1 MTDSQQMTDTRGPW
15 GPLAEPMHVD
25 RVFAPDDPPYRE
37 NCFLGF
43 FDRKRGFYGATH
55 LQGGRTD
62 AGMFARCSAVLDGRT
77 TEIFEPLEEMTFA
90 SEHVSF
96 DLSGH
101 LSARSGDFLLDLTL
115 APIRHPVD
123 YSVAQ
128 TLPGLR
134 ASEPLQHYQQA
145 GTFTGTVSTASGGL
159 QVEGSVIRDRTWGF
173 RQEIA
178 SWIEYYAAFV
188 TFDGFDLAAMKF
200 QTRDGHL
207 PPHGQ
212 LSGSRVGTVVAS
224 TVRRR
229 DAWGGIRELELEL
242 ADGHV
247 MELALAKP
255 EARVFCPLND
265 PTGPEAFTS
274 YDDFVEF
281 RTHDGAVG
289 FGIMEQGILRRQV

>member
-1 MTDSQQMTDTRGPW
+1 
-15 GPLAEPMHVD
+15 
-25 RVFAPDDPPYRE
+25 
-37 NCFLGF
+37 
-43 FDRKRGFYGATH
+43 
-55 LQGGRTD
+55 
-62 AGMFARCSAVLDGRT
+62 
-77 TEIFEPLEEMTFA
+77 MTFE
-90 SEHVSF
+90 SEHISF

-101 LSARSGDFLLDLTL
+101 LSARAGDFLLDLTL
-115 APIRHPVD
+115 APIRQPVD
-123 YSVAQ
+123 YSVAA

-134 ASEPLQHYQQA
+134 ESEPLQHYQQA
-145 GTFTGTVSTASGGL
+145 GTFTGTVSTGAGGL

-188 TFDGFDLAAMKF
+188 TFDSFDLAAMKF
-200 QTRDGHL
+200 QTRDGHI

-212 LSGSRVGTVVAS
+212 LSGTRVGTVVGS

-247 MELALAKP
+247 MELALSRP

-281 RTHDGAVG
+281 RTSDGAVG

>member
-1 MTDSQQMTDTRGPW
+1 MTDTIVDTRGPW

-37 NCFLGF
+37 NVFLGL
-43 FDRKRGFYGATH
+43 FDRERGFYGATH
-55 LQGGRTD
+55 LQGGKTD
-62 AGMFARCSAVLDGRT
+62 AGMFARCSAVVDGRT
-77 TEIFEPLEEMTFA
+77 TEIFEQLGEMTFE
-90 SEHVSF
+90 SEHISF
-96 DLSGH
+96 DLGGH
-101 LSARSGDFLLDLTL
+101 LSARCDGFMLDLTL
-115 APIRHPVD
+115 TPIREPVD
-123 YSVAQ
+123 YSVAA

-134 ASEPLQHYQQA
+134 KSEPLQHYQQA
-145 GTFTGTVSTASGGL
+145 GTFSGTVSTESGSL
-159 QVEGSVIRDRTWGF
+159 AVAGSVIRDRTWGF

-188 TFDGFDLAAMKF
+188 TFDDFDLATMKF

-212 LSGSRVGTVVAS
+212 LSGSRTGTVVAS

-229 DAWGGIRELELEL
+229 DAWGGIVELDLEL
-242 ADGHV
+242 ADGNT
-247 MELALAKP
+247 LALSIAKP
-255 EARVFCPLND
+255 EARVFCPLNE

-274 YDDFVEF
+274 YDDFAEF
-281 RTHDGAVG
+281 RTPDGAVG